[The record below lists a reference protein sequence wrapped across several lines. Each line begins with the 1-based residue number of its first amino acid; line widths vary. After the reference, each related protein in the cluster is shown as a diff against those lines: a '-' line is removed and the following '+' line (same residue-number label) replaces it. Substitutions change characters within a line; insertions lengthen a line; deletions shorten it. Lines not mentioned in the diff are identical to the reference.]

1 MLVFRFRPRV
11 IAKHVGVLG
20 SGYEA
25 ANRPGP
31 VPAGAFGPAPPRLT
45 LIHAVEGVPVSEV
58 PLLGWWQRRI
68 AAAFSFPGIID

>member
-20 SGYEA
+20 SGLETA
-25 ANRPGP
+25 SR
-31 VPAGAFGPAPPRLT
+31 FGPEPASAPVATPPRLT